1 VDTPGASVDAL
12 DRKIMVLLRGDGRM
26 SYKRIARE
34 VNLSETAVRHRV
46 ARMLR
51 DKVFRISTV
60 ISPIDLGLIGASVD
74 LRVRGT
80 HVKAVTEAVAQLP
93 EADWVAVTSGRRN
106 VSVDLQCPDP
116 EAIYAAVATIEA
128 LDGVEE
134 TEVSVYLHVV
144 KNTLA
149 F

>member
-1 VDTPGASVDAL
+1 MEPSIANVDDI
-12 DRKIMVLLRGDGRM
+12 DRKIMGLLREDGRM
-26 SYKRIARE
+26 AYKRIARE

-60 ISPIDLGLIGASVD
+60 MSPYDLGLIGANVD
-74 LRVRGT
+74 IRVRGSCL
-80 HVKAVTEAVAQLP
+80 KAVTEAIAELHD
-93 EADWVAVTSGRRN
+93 ADWVAVTSGRHN
-106 VSVDLQCPDP
+106 LSVELVCPDP
-116 EAIYAAVATIEA
+116 ESIYAAVARIES

-134 TEVSVYLHVV
+134 AEVSIHLHVV
-144 KNTLA
+144 KHTLA

>member
-1 VDTPGASVDAL
+1 MEGPALTVDAL
-12 DRKIMVLLRGDGRM
+12 DRKIMALLREDGRM

-74 LRVRGT
+74 LRVRGSQ
-80 HVKAVTEAVAQLP
+80 VKEVTEAIARLP

-106 VSVDLQCPDP
+106 VSVELECPDP
-116 EAIYAAVATIEA
+116 EAIYAAVAVMEA
-128 LDGVEE
+128 LEGVEE
-134 TEVSVYLHVV
+134 TEVRIYLHVV
-144 KNTLA
+144 KHTLA